1 MIDRVLCET
10 LVARDLDGAVA
21 AWRDEIGWQ
30 VTARGEVDG
39 DLAALWAVDASVYP
53 RFALVASPDSDR
65 GFIRLLEGPADDERG
80 TFHHAGLFNAELL
93 CADVDEL
100 YVRLETSSCFRP
112 LCPPTTYDL
121 GSAGGAVSRSM
132 ATRGPGGAG
141 VYFTTYVRVPA
152 PRTLPST
159 PHLVCPMFNSAL
171 AVDDPDAV
179 SFFEQVLGLDRR
191 FAGYFSDPNINRLLD
206 LPPDGGFDMV
216 VYKGPGDGLIE
227 VDFYDQPLPR
237 DPAIDDASLAAG
249 NSFLTFE
256 ASNVAL
262 APLRDVVTLAPLR
275 DVVTLAPLRGDF
287 DAVVDRATEAGR
299 VASGPTTLETPPYG
313 GRRAAMLRGPAGTRF
328 EIVESA

>member
-1 MIDRVLCET
+1 MIERVLCET

-21 AWRDEIGWQ
+21 VWRDELGWQ
-30 VTARGEVDG
+30 VTARGEVG
-39 DLAALWAVDASVYP
+39 TDLAGLWGVSRDSHP
-53 RFALVASPDSDR
+53 RFAIVACPDTDR
-65 GFIRLLEGPADDERG
+65 GFIRLVEGPTDDERG

-100 YVRLETSSCFRP
+100 YARLEGSRQRRANGDCGTFRP

-141 VYFTTYVRVPA
+141 VYFTTYVRVPP
-152 PRTLPST
+152 PRTLPPT

-171 AVDDPDAV
+171 AVDDRDDAV
-179 SFFEQVLGLDRR
+179 SFFEQVLGLERR
-191 FAGYFSDPNINRLLD
+191 FAGYFSEPNINRLLD

-237 DPAIDDASLAAG
+237 DPAVNANDLAPG
-249 NSFLTFE
+249 NSFLTLE
-256 ASNVAL
+256 TSGL
-262 APLRDVVTLAPLR
+262 
-275 DVVTLAPLRGDF
+275 
-287 DAVVDRATEAGR
+287 DAVVDRAIEAGR
-299 VASGPTTLETPPYG
+299 IAFGPTTLETLPYG
-313 GRRAAMLRGPAGTRF
+313 GRRAAMLRGPAGSRF
-328 EIVESA
+328 EIVETA